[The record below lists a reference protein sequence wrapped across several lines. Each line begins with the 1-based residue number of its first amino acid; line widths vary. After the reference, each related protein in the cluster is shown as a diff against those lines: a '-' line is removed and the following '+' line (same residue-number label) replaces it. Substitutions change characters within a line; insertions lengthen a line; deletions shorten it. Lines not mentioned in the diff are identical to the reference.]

1 MKPYLLGAAVAA
13 DVAATILL
21 IIGFLQ
27 KGLAAFNSLSF
38 DAALAC
44 LWLIAGVMLVL
55 ALRR

>member
-13 DVAATILL
+13 DVAATALL

-27 KGLAAFNSLSF
+27 NGLAAFNSPLF
-38 DAALAC
+38 VAALAC
-44 LWLIAGVMLVL
+44 LWLIAGVLLVL